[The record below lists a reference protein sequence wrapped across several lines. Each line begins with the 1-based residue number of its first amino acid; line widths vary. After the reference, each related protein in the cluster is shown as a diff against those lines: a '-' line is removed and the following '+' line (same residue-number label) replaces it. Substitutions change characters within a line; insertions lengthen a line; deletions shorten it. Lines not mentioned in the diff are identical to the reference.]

1 MKKRAKKSKICVE
14 LPVELSHPISVQCAQ
29 LGIPRREMAAFCLIL
44 GTHVVRSAFDG
55 PAEAM
60 VWIDTMRRD
69 DAVASHAVE
78 VMAAAVRKA
87 VLASSEVRNDQVP
100 DAKLQ

>member
-1 MKKRAKKSKICVE
+1 MKKRAKKSKISVE

-29 LGIPRREMAAFCLIL
+29 LGIPRREMAEFCLIL

-60 VWIDTMRRD
+60 IWIDTMRRD

-78 VMAAAVRKA
+78 VMAAAVAKT
-87 VLASSEVRNDQVP
+87 VINPPTVKGYPDP
-100 DAKLQ
+100 DAELQ